1 MIKETW
7 QKYIDLVRKYPV
19 FSLWVAWIEGVIVG
33 VLLMYF
39 LT

>member
-1 MIKETW
+1 MIRRAWEKH
-7 QKYIDLVRKYPV
+7 IILINRYPV
-19 FSLWVAWIEGVIVG
+19 FSAYVAWIEGVIVG

>member
-1 MIKETW
+1 MFKKIW
-7 QKYIDLVRKYPV
+7 QEYIDLVRKYPV

-39 LT
+39 LA

>member
-1 MIKETW
+1 MIRKAW
-7 QKYIDLVRKYPV
+7 QMKLDIIRKYPV